1 MILAKQR
8 AKKTAKTMREA
19 KKKKT
24 TDIGA
29 REGRLKKLEQEAKEA
44 REKAV
49 LAQKLKQDRLAWTS
63 ANASVNSLFSQAEPA
78 APPLWMVG
86 TAARPQRKTGG
97 ARTARGMTPT
107 TVGRRGRGGTAGGGH
122 GQSYDSKSRGGAGG
136 GADQSGVAKEARRKA
151 AERCRE
157 SRIRNE
163 ERKAREER
171 ERQNKENMKWQKRDV
186 KLLQVKTGICYMLM
200 NAIDHTGSNVH
211 SFTWNPVRVRAM
223 YLSQSHH
230 RSVRSLTLA
239 SLSLPVDVFRHIFL
253 CYALSV
259 VSTTTGAAATAGTGA
274 EQASVEER
282 ERRRGKRTRGGTR
295 KGWRGQRPFRPRP
308 IPGGRLAAPPGGP
321 GRGTGG
327 HGAGGGGDTG
337 GGGVR

>member
-1 MILAKQR
+1 MLALKARRGDKEAGMILAKQR

-44 REKAV
+44 RERAV

-86 TAARPQRKTGG
+86 TASRPQRKPGG
-97 ARTARGMTPT
+97 SRTARGMTPT
-107 TVGRRGRGGTAGGGH
+107 SVGRRGRGGTAGGGH
-122 GQSYDSKSRGGAGG
+122 GQHHTTHTHSGGGGQSYDSKSRGGAGG
-136 GADQSGVAKEARRKA
+136 GAGCVADQSGVAKEARRKA

-163 ERKAREER
+163 ERKARDER

-186 KLLQVKTGICYMLM
+186 KLLQVKKGILEY
-200 NAIDHTGSNVH
+200 DVWNV
-211 SFTWNPVRVRAM
+211 
-223 YLSQSHH
+223 
-230 RSVRSLTLA
+230 
-239 SLSLPVDVFRHIFL
+239 
-253 CYALSV
+253 
-259 VSTTTGAAATAGTGA
+259 
-274 EQASVEER
+274 
-282 ERRRGKRTRGGTR
+282 
-295 KGWRGQRPFRPRP
+295 
-308 IPGGRLAAPPGGP
+308 
-321 GRGTGG
+321 
-327 HGAGGGGDTG
+327 
-337 GGGVR
+337 